1 MPCTTSATLLVV
13 LTLVTLISP
22 VVVLYVAVPIFLLVP
37 SSLKV
42 IAVPFAI
49 VPDFVPDDAAVA
61 ADAKST
67 DDRFRLEA
75 G

>member
-1 MPCTTSATLLVV
+1 MKSE
-13 LTLVTLISP
+13 LIFLI
-22 VVVLYVAVPIFLLVP
+22 VIKVPIFLPVP

-42 IAVPFAI
+42 IAFPDAI
-49 VPDFVPDDAAVA
+49 VSDFTVSEDAAVA

>member
-13 LTLVTLISP
+13 LPLVALILP
-22 VVVLYVAVPIFLLVP
+22 VVMLYVAVPIFLPVP

-42 IAVPFAI
+42 IAVPSAI
-49 VPDFVPDDAAVA
+49 IPDFVPDDAAVA

>member
-1 MPCTTSATLLVV
+1 MPCTTSDTVCAV
-13 LTLVTLISP
+13 LPFTTLISP
-22 VVVLYVAVPIFLLVP
+22 VVVLYVTVPISFPVP

-42 IAVPFAI
+42 IDISSVI
-49 VPDFVPDDAAVA
+49 GPDSVPDDAAVA